1 MFKSI
6 QYKIVAVFILLV
18 LSIAISMGVLMTT
31 NTVSFYHREFS
42 SMMENT
48 FTESFINELLR
59 TAAGENAAENLNRT
73 IVSYIGPLGID
84 SYRFYCVLDGSD
96 ASVLYTSDA
105 EKSKSLDMSDNI
117 ITALNGG
124 RGNSVNSERAYMD
137 YALPVGA
144 DGARYII
151 YVRDT
156 KDELN
161 SILKNIV
168 TVILRSVLI
177 ALFITIVLGFL
188 LGRTISSPIIT
199 LTKRAEKIAGGD
211 FESIPVSV
219 ADDEIGR
226 LSNTFRYMSAT
237 LSDTIDEVKTEKNKI
252 EAILQNMTDGILA
265 FNLSGELIHI
275 NPEAQKLLG
284 LSYIGGV
291 SFDSLFNELGVDIKI
306 GNLLYIKQDEPIEK
320 IATLSS
326 KYIRFTFAAVMK
338 DNNAD
343 GILVVMHD
351 ITAQEKLE
359 LSRREFVANV
369 SHELRTPLTTVK
381 SYAETLMDTAFD
393 DRGVQMRFL
402 SVIAQEADRMTRIVR
417 DLLTLSRLDEK
428 RPERQS
434 TEAIDLKS
442 FLGGIVER
450 MSVSA
455 KKKEQTITYRQMNSV
470 GEFYSN
476 RDKLE
481 QVIINIISNAVK
493 YTPSGGRIEVF
504 SGKLYSDI
512 YIKVTDNGI
521 GIPKENLPR
530 IFERFYRVDK
540 ARSRDTGGTGL
551 GLAIAKQI
559 MDEMGGDIKITS
571 EVDKGTE
578 VTITVPTA

>member
-96 ASVLYTSDA
+96 AAVLYTSDA

-434 TEAIDLKS
+434 AEAIDLKS

-481 QVIINIISNAVK
+481 QVIINIISNAIK

>member
-434 TEAIDLKS
+434 AEAIDLKS

-481 QVIINIISNAVK
+481 QVIINIISNAIK

-559 MDEMGGDIKITS
+559 MDEMGGDIKIAS

>member
-291 SFDSLFNELGVDIKI
+291 SFDSLFNELGIDIKI

-455 KKKEQTITYRQMNSV
+455 TKKEQTITYRQMNSV

-481 QVIINIISNAVK
+481 QVIINIISNAIK

>member
-48 FTESFINELLR
+48 FTESFINELFR

-393 DRGVQMRFL
+393 DRGAQMRFL

-434 TEAIDLKS
+434 AEAIDLKS

-481 QVIINIISNAVK
+481 QVIINIISNAIK

-559 MDEMGGDIKITS
+559 MDEMGGDIKIAS

>member
-48 FTESFINELLR
+48 FTESFINELFR

-84 SYRFYCVLDGSD
+84 SYRFYCLLDGSD

-434 TEAIDLKS
+434 AEAIDLKS

-481 QVIINIISNAVK
+481 QVIINIISNAIK

>member
-48 FTESFINELLR
+48 FTESFINELFR

-434 TEAIDLKS
+434 AEAIDLKS

-470 GEFYSN
+470 GEFYAN

-481 QVIINIISNAVK
+481 QVIINIISNAIK

-559 MDEMGGDIKITS
+559 MDEMGGDIKIAS

>member
-48 FTESFINELLR
+48 FTESFINELSR

-434 TEAIDLKS
+434 AEAIDLKS

-481 QVIINIISNAVK
+481 QVIINIISNAIK

>member
-48 FTESFINELLR
+48 FTESFINELFR

-265 FNLSGELIHI
+265 FNLSGELTHI

-434 TEAIDLKS
+434 AEAIDLKS

-481 QVIINIISNAVK
+481 QVIINIISNAIK

>member
-48 FTESFINELLR
+48 FTDSFINELWR

-291 SFDSLFNELGVDIKI
+291 SFDSLFNELGIDIKI

>member
-48 FTESFINELLR
+48 FTESFINELFR
-59 TAAGENAAENLNRT
+59 TAVGENAAENLNRT

-434 TEAIDLKS
+434 AEAIDLKS

-481 QVIINIISNAVK
+481 QVIINIISNAIK

>member
-291 SFDSLFNELGVDIKI
+291 SFDSLFNEIGVDIKI

-434 TEAIDLKS
+434 AEAIDLKS

-481 QVIINIISNAVK
+481 QVIINIISNAIK

>member
-291 SFDSLFNELGVDIKI
+291 SFDSLFNELGIDIKI

>member
-381 SYAETLMDTAFD
+381 SYAETLMDMAFD

-428 RPERQS
+428 HPERQS
-434 TEAIDLKS
+434 AEAIDLKS

-481 QVIINIISNAVK
+481 QVIINIISNAIK

-559 MDEMGGDIKITS
+559 MDEMGGDIKIAS